1 MYSECTMKIKIKGN
15 IPIITPIMIKGSRE
29 KIVRMLWDTGARVTM
44 LSWKTLEF
52 CGYEPYLIQ
61 KTASV
66 TTANGVV
73 ECPIIKVR
81 EISLGKFKAKN
92 IDVISHDIPELIR
105 IEGLIGLNFIEN
117 FRVCIDYKKGCMEIE

>member
-1 MYSECTMKIKIKGN
+1 
-15 IPIITPIMIKGSRE
+15 MIKGSRE

-52 CGYEPYLIQ
+52 CGYEHYLIQ

-81 EISLGKFKAKN
+81 E
-92 IDVISHDIPELIR
+92 
-105 IEGLIGLNFIEN
+105 NFTE
-117 FRVCIDYKKGCMEIE
+117 EIQG